1 MLLISKLAFNYYVEI
16 LPLITPTKMIMNLHI
31 GHYQWH
37 EFFPHATNNIGV
49 VIAIWAP
56 IVLVYLMDTQIWYAI
71 FSTLFGG
78 IHGAFSHLGE
88 IRTLGMLRS
97 RFESI
102 PIAFSRTL
110 MPSEDA
116 KRKHADDYVDQKNIT
131 NFSQVWNE
139 FIYSMRSEDKIS
151 DRDRDLL
158 LVPSSS
164 GDVSVIQWPPFL
176 LASKIPIAVDMAKD
190 FKGKEDAELFRKIKS
205 DSYMYYAV
213 IESYETLKKIIYA
226 LLEDEADRRVMNQ
239 VFLEVDMSMQQQRF
253 IYEFRMSGL
262 PLLSDKLEKF
272 LSILVI
278 SKFVVHSLIT

>member
-1 MLLISKLAFNYYVEI
+1 
-16 LPLITPTKMIMNLHI
+16 
-31 GHYQWH
+31 
-37 EFFPHATNNIGV
+37 
-49 VIAIWAP
+49 
-56 IVLVYLMDTQIWYAI
+56 MDTQIWYAI

-226 LLEDEADRRVMNQ
+226 LLEDEADRRYTRFMLLFQWWKYFVLYNIMH
-239 VFLEVDMSMQQQRF
+239 LEPCF
-253 IYEFRMSGL
+253 IDSFNFSLLNKGHESGIFRSGH
-262 PLLSDKLEKF
+262 EHAATE
-272 LSILVI
+272 IHI
-278 SKFVVHSLIT
+278 

>member
-1 MLLISKLAFNYYVEI
+1 
-16 LPLITPTKMIMNLHI
+16 
-31 GHYQWH
+31 
-37 EFFPHATNNIGV
+37 
-49 VIAIWAP
+49 
-56 IVLVYLMDTQIWYAI
+56 
-71 FSTLFGG
+71 
-78 IHGAFSHLGE
+78 
-88 IRTLGMLRS
+88 
-97 RFESI
+97 
-102 PIAFSRTL
+102 

-226 LLEDEADRRVMNQ
+226 LLEDEADRRY
-239 VFLEVDMSMQQQRF
+239 F
-253 IYEFRMSGL
+253 
-262 PLLSDKLEKF
+262 
-272 LSILVI
+272 
-278 SKFVVHSLIT
+278 